1 MDPVIVIAGLV
12 FLVLAFIRRRNA
24 ANAYYEA
31 PPANPGY
38 GYGNTGPRAGPVR
51 AAIRAAAVMAP
62 LHSKAAAAAFWA
74 RWPVVRLRVRDL
86 PQVRP

>member
-24 ANAYYEA
+24 ANAYERRPGQSRLWLWQHR
-31 PPANPGY
+31 PPGGPGAGGYQGGGGY
-38 GYGNTGPRAGPVR
+38 GA
-51 AAIRAAAVMAP
+51 

-74 RWPVVRLRVRDL
+74 RWPVVRLRVRIC
-86 PQVRP
+86 RR